1 MRVRLKLTLDCVN
14 ILIYTEE
21 ECRMFTKVRL
31 VNFRSFD
38 DITFDLTQKKGQIKH
53 FAVIYGENGMGKS
66 NLARG
71 IAALIDLLRTMDV
84 RDLLD
89 SLLSDEKFRKLTE
102 VLGDQRPT
110 ALLRDIPALIQEYR
124 MVGTVEPIR
133 LEYEFLIDG
142 RTGRY
147 CVELGETQI
156 IHERLE
162 YVLDKRRGVYFD
174 LTPDVQKINPSIFQD
189 NTVLKDMKEL
199 VKQYWGKHTLLAI
212 LVHEQNNKS
221 ERYITEGLSPRFYT
235 LMQQLCALSCYL
247 RDSEDT
253 RELLKN
259 HVGLLVQL
267 EEGTVNKSKK
277 EMLDCT
283 ARALT
288 CLFQAV
294 CSDNR
299 RLYYKIKEQDERI
312 HYELYIRKWISGKE
326 REIKFEQE
334 STGNHQLLR
343 IFPYLLRA
351 LLGETVV
358 IDEIETG
365 IHDFL
370 MKKILEE
377 LIPSIQ
383 GQLIVTSHNTSL
395 MEIDNIRASVYI
407 IKEDVMANKEILC
420 IDDYEQRTY
429 QQNNIRERYKNNAY
443 MGIPRVEKID
453 FEALL
458 KILCTVDK

>member
-1 MRVRLKLTLDCVN
+1 
-14 ILIYTEE
+14 
-21 ECRMFTKVRL
+21 MFTKVRL

-89 SLLSDEKFRKLTE
+89 SLLSDENFRKLTE
-102 VLGDQRPT
+102 VLGDRRPT
-110 ALLRDIPALIQEYR
+110 ALVRDIQTLIQEYR
-124 MVGTVEPIR
+124 MVGATEPIR
-133 LEYEFLIDG
+133 LEYEFLIEG

-147 CVELGETQI
+147 CVELGETEI

-174 LTPDVQKINPSIFQD
+174 LTPSVQKINTSIFTD
-189 NTVLKDMKEL
+189 NTVLKDIKEL

-212 LVHEQNNKS
+212 LLHEQNNKA
-221 ERYITEGLSPRFYT
+221 ERYINEGLSSNFYN
-235 LMQQLCALSCYL
+235 LIRHLSDLSCYL
-247 RDSEDT
+247 RGHQET
-253 RELLKN
+253 RGVLKN
-259 HVGLLVQL
+259 NVGFLVEL
-267 EEGTVNKSKK
+267 EEGTISKSKK
-277 EMLDCT
+277 EMLDN
-283 ARALT
+283 AEHVLSN
-288 CLFQAV
+288 LFCAI

-299 RLYYKIKEQDERI
+299 RLFYKTREQNEKI
-312 HYELYIRKWISGKE
+312 HYELYIQKLIAGKE
-326 REIKFEQE
+326 REIKFTQE
-334 STGNHQLLR
+334 STGNHQLLN

-351 LLGETVV
+351 MLGGTVV

-407 IKEDVMANKEILC
+407 IKEDTMANKEILC
-420 IDDYEQRTY
+420 IDNYEQRTY

-443 MGIPRVEKID
+443 KGIPRVEKID

-458 KILCTVDK
+458 KILCTVNK